1 MSMIKIWSQTRKKIC
16 EFHMIKKNKY
26 LLMKIITIILSLI
39 ALALIIFN
47 VTQLNFSRLFEG
59 ESIVALITIVL
70 SLCAILLLQIL
81 RISKRI
87 EKLSKQKPNV

>member
-1 MSMIKIWSQTRKKIC
+1 
-16 EFHMIKKNKY
+16 
-26 LLMKIITIILSLI
+26 MKIITIILSLI

-59 ESIVALITIVL
+59 DSIVALITIVL